1 MTLQPTASTP
11 MTAAA
16 HDKTLRF
23 VDALKRLNA
32 KERNF
37 LMRYVLA
44 DRLSDGFVNDL
55 VAHLQKV
62 GVSGLEGAQAVYFG
76 MDYHLEWIHAAL
88 LLAVGTLSLDDQGKS
103 VPRVGGQTGR
113 IEDVDL
119 LVVLEKSDGMLVL
132 VLIEAKGV
140 TAFDTSQITS
150 KVARLLQLQT
160 AMAPAGAPAFDAA
173 AVHATRDWLE
183 PIVLLMFPDI
193 SKPTSANCA
202 LFTEELARVGF
213 WPKSGN
219 DRSLVWMNLKGFF
232 SDLGEPPNSLRITT
246 SYSTGDRATNLA
258 ARSDTP
264 YDHWR
269 IERRT
274 FAKKKE

>member
-1 MTLQPTASTP
+1 MRARDDLCSVPDHRFSNLLRTVAKYKIYCALMRSKFGTLDSPLP
-11 MTAAA
+11 MT
-16 HDKTLRF
+16 
-23 VDALKRLNA
+23 RL
-32 KERNF
+32 
-37 LMRYVLA
+37 L
-44 DRLSDGFVNDL
+44 
-55 VAHLQKV
+55 
-62 GVSGLEGAQAVYFG
+62 QAVP
-76 MDYHLEWIHAAL
+76 HL
-88 LLAVGTLSLDDQGKS
+88 LSW
-103 VPRVGGQTGR
+103 T
-113 IEDVDL
+113 
-119 LVVLEKSDGMLVL
+119 
-132 VLIEAKGV
+132 EAKGV

-160 AMAPAGAPAFDAA
+160 AMAPAGAPAFDPA

-183 PIVLLMFPDI
+183 PIVLLMSPDI

-202 LFTEELARVGF
+202 LFAEELAKVGF
-213 WPKSGN
+213 WPKSGS

-232 SDLGEPPNSLRITT
+232 SDLGESPNSLRITT

-258 ARSDTP
+258 TRSNTP

>member
-1 MTLQPTASTP
+1 MTLQPTASAP
-11 MTAAA
+11 MTASA
-16 HDKTLRF
+16 HAMTLRF

-37 LMRYVLA
+37 LMRYALA

-55 VAHLQKV
+55 VAHLQQI
-62 GVSGLEGAQAVYFG
+62 GLTGLDGARAVYFG

-88 LLAVGTLSLDDQGKS
+88 LLAMGTLTLDDQGKS
-103 VPRVGGQTGR
+103 VPRSGGQTGR

-119 LVVLEKSDGMLVL
+119 LVVLEKSNGMLVL

-140 TAFDTSQITS
+140 TSFSTAQFKS
-150 KVARLLQLQT
+150 KVARLELLQADMT
-160 AMAPAGAPAFDAA
+160 PAGAPASDPA
-173 AVHATRDWLE
+173 AVPTSVWLE
-183 PIVLLMFPDI
+183 SILLLMSPEN
-193 SKPTSANCA
+193 SKPSPANCVLCAEA
-202 LFTEELARVGF
+202 LATVGF
-213 WPKSGN
+213 WPGPQGSE
-219 DRSLVWMNLKGFF
+219 SLVWMNLKGFF
-232 SDLGEPPNSLRITT
+232 SDLGDPPSSWRITT
-246 SYSTGDRATNLA
+246 SYSSGDRATNLT
-258 ARSDTP
+258 ARTDTP